1 MSYSDLYD
9 LIKHCPGL
17 LVFTTA
23 QWHETFLLN
32 FYNILEVRGKMM
44 KMRTDQGRKQSSRNL
59 RSIVCFLFS
68 DTRCTL

>member
-9 LIKHCPGL
+9 LIKHCQGL

-32 FYNILEVRGKMM
+32 FYNVSEVRGKMM
-44 KMRTDQGRKQSSRNL
+44 KMKTDQGRK
-59 RSIVCFLFS
+59 
-68 DTRCTL
+68 